1 MSRQRRILVTSALP
15 YANGH
20 IHIGHLVEYI
30 QTDIWV
36 RFQRLIGS
44 DVHYMCADDTH
55 GTAIMLRAR
64 QEGVSEVAVIEAM
77 NQAHQA
83 DFARFDI
90 RFDHYGSTNSEANR
104 TLCHEIWAALR
115 QKGLVVERQ
124 VTQLYD
130 PKEGLFLADRLVKGN
145 CPRCNTPDQ
154 YGDSCENC
162 GATYRAS
169 DLGNPR
175 STVSGATPETRQS
188 THLFVTIESKHA
200 FLESWTQAE
209 GHLQPSV
216 ANYLKGHFLSAP
228 LEDWDVSRPAPYF
241 GFEIPD
247 SPGNFWYVWFD
258 APIGYMAATKEWCDK
273 SGRRFDEFWR
283 EPGSELVHFIGKDI
297 TYFHALFWPAMLEAA
312 GFQLPHRIQVH
323 GFLTVNGEKM
333 SKSKGT
339 FIRGASYADH
349 LDPSY
354 LRYYYASRLSSKVDD
369 LDLDLEDF
377 VARVNS
383 DLVGKVVNLA
393 SRTARLL
400 QGSGLSP
407 FYPDDGGLFA
417 EGAAASSDIAAAYES
432 CDYSRAM
439 RAVMKLADRANE
451 YVDRM
456 QPWKLAKDPEKA
468 RDLQDACSVALNL
481 YRQIVLYMS
490 PVLPRLAE
498 QSAELFGA
506 PFDRWDVAQSP
517 LVGQPVQPFKH
528 LMVRVDPKQ
537 VKAMVDASV
546 ETAPAGD
553 ATVPATLAATATTA
567 AGAKPAKGAAPA
579 QPRGPA
585 AAPASFE
592 PLAPTVSFEDFS
604 KVDLRVAR
612 VLSASSVD
620 GSKKLLQLR
629 VSLGELERTI
639 FAGIRGAYEPE
650 ALVGRLIVIVANL
663 APRQMKV
670 GLSEGMALA
679 AGTDTSVFLL
689 APDSGAEPGQ
699 RVH

>member
-1 MSRQRRILVTSALP
+1 MSNPRRILVTSALP

-36 RFQRLIGS
+36 RFQRLRGN

-64 QEGVSEVAVIEAM
+64 QEGISETQLIEGM
-77 NQAHQA
+77 NRAHQT
-83 DFARFDI
+83 DFAAFHI
-90 RFDHYGSTNSEANR
+90 QFDHYGSTNSEQNR
-104 TLCHEIWAALR
+104 EFCHEIWAALR
-115 QKGLVVERQ
+115 ARGLVVERQ
-124 VTQLYD
+124 VAQLYD

-145 CPRCNTPDQ
+145 CPRCGTADQ

-162 GATYRAS
+162 GATYRAA
-169 DLGNPR
+169 DLGNPK
-175 STVSGATPETRQS
+175 STVSGATPETRLS

-200 FLESWTQAE
+200 FLESWTQTP

-216 ANYLKGHFLSAP
+216 ANYLRGHFLGAP

-247 SPGNFWYVWFD
+247 SPGNYWYVWFD
-258 APIGYMAATKEWCDK
+258 APIGYLAATAEWCARV
-273 SGRRFDEFWR
+273 GRRFEDYWR
-283 EPGSELVHFIGKDI
+283 KEGAELVHFIGKDI
-297 TYFHALFWPAMLEAA
+297 TYFHALFWPAMLSAA
-312 GFQLPHRIQVH
+312 GLQLPHRIQVH

-339 FIRGASYADH
+339 FIRAASYAEH

-354 LRYYYASRLSSKVDD
+354 LRYYYASRLTSKVDD

-393 SRTARLL
+393 SRTARLI
-400 QGSGLSP
+400 QERGLAAT
-407 FYPDDGGLFA
+407 YPDDGGLFA
-417 EGAAASSDIAAAYES
+417 EGAAAADEIAAAYES

-439 RAVMKLADRANE
+439 RTVMKLADRANE

-456 QPWKLAKDPEKA
+456 QPWKLAKDPA
-468 RDLQDACSVALNL
+468 RAGELQNVCSVALNL
-481 YRQIVLYMS
+481 YRQIVLYMA
-490 PVLPRLAE
+490 PVLPQLAE

-506 PFDRWDVAQSP
+506 PFDRWDVARQP
-517 LVGQPVQPFKH
+517 LVERPLQPFKH
-528 LMVRVDPKQ
+528 LMTRVDPKRVQ
-537 VKAMVDASV
+537 AMVDASV
-546 ETAPAGD
+546 EQAPTAAQPTPAASGAKAAKAQAPA
-553 ATVPATLAATATTA
+553 
-567 AGAKPAKGAAPA
+567 K
-579 QPRGPA
+579 A
-585 AAPASFE
+585 AAPASGDGFE
-592 PLAPTVSFEDFS
+592 PLAPTVSFDDFS

-612 VLSASSVD
+612 VLSAKTVD
-620 GSKKLLQLR
+620 GSRKLLELR
-629 VSLGELERTI
+629 VDLGREQRTI
-639 FAGIRGAYEPE
+639 FAGIRGAYEPA
-650 ALVGRLIVIVANL
+650 ALEGRLIVVVANL

-670 GLSEGMALA
+670 GTSEGMALA
-679 AGTDTSVFLL
+679 AGDETSVFLL
-689 APDSGAEPGQ
+689 APDAGALPGQ

>member
-1 MSRQRRILVTSALP
+1 MSPNPRRILVTSALP

-36 RFQRLIGS
+36 RFQRSIGS

-64 QEGVSEVAVIEAM
+64 QEGVSEVELIDAM
-77 NQAHQA
+77 NRAHQA
-83 DFARFDI
+83 DFAKFDI
-90 RFDHYGSTNSEANR
+90 RFDHYGSTHSEANR
-104 TLCHEIWAALR
+104 ALCHEIWAALR
-115 QKGLVVERQ
+115 AKGLVVERQ

-145 CPRCNTPDQ
+145 CPRCGTPDQ
-154 YGDSCENC
+154 YGDSCDNC
-162 GATYRAS
+162 GATYRAAE
-169 DLGNPR
+169 LGHPK
-175 STVSGATPETRQS
+175 STISGATPETRAAP
-188 THLFVTIESKHA
+188 HLFVTIEPKHA
-200 FLESWTQAE
+200 FLEAWARAE

-216 ANYLKGHFLSAP
+216 ANYLAGHFLSAP

-247 SPGNFWYVWFD
+247 SPGNYWYVWFD
-258 APIGYMAATKEWCDK
+258 APIGYLAATREWCDQ

-283 EPGSELVHFIGKDI
+283 EPGTELVHFIGKDI
-297 TYFHALFWPAMLEAA
+297 TYFHALFWPAMLDAA
-312 GFQLPHRIQVH
+312 GLQLPHRIQVH

-339 FIRGASYADH
+339 FIRAASYAER

-354 LRYYYASRLSSKVDD
+354 LRYYYASRLSSRVDD
-369 LDLDLEDF
+369 LDLDLDDF

-393 SRTARLL
+393 SRSARLI
-400 QGSGLSP
+400 QKVGLSP
-407 FYPDDGGLFA
+407 AYPDDGGLFA
-417 EGAAASSDIAAAYES
+417 EGAAASDDIAAAYES

-439 RAVMKLADRANE
+439 RMVMKLADRANE
-451 YVDRM
+451 YVDRV
-456 QPWKLAKDPEKA
+456 QPWKLAKEPGRA
-468 RDLQDACSVALNL
+468 RELQDACSVALNL

-506 PFDRWDVAQSP
+506 PFDRWSASQSP
-517 LVGQPVQPFKH
+517 LVGTPLAPFKH
-528 LMVRVDPKQ
+528 LMARADPKQ
-537 VKAMVDASV
+537 VAAMVAASV
-546 ETAPAGD
+546 ESAPAG
-553 ATVPATLAATATTA
+553 A
-567 AGAKPAKGAAPA
+567 AGAAAPS
-579 QPRGPA
+579 PA
-585 AAPASFE
+585 AAVAKKPAPPAGAPASKAGME
-592 PLAPTVSFEDFS
+592 PIAPTCSFDDFS

-612 VLSASSVD
+612 VLAASPVE

-629 VSLGELERTI
+629 VSLGEIERTL
-639 FAGIRGAYEPE
+639 FAGIRGSYEPD
-650 ALVGRLIVIVANL
+650 ALVGRLIVVVANL
-663 APRQMKV
+663 APRPMKV

-679 AGTDTSVFLL
+679 AGTETTVFLL
-689 APDSGAEPGQ
+689 SPDSGAEPGQ